1 MDHDLVVL
9 MGDLN
14 YRLSMP
20 DEDARAALRK
30 GDLQALRDADELTN
44 MRNSGVLSA
53 ITASSHVSVPTRQRL
68 LSTQGG
74 DMRLQYACGPSC
86 GTPLCGPQSHWLR

>member
-44 MRNSGVLSA
+44 MRNSGVSSSA
-53 ITASSHVSVPTRQRL
+53 VPDSGHCSVGKACSSLRS
-68 LSTQGG
+68 
-74 DMRLQYACGPSC
+74 SC
-86 GTPLCGPQSHWLR
+86 